1 MTHILMLAS
10 HYLAIRLPAEI
21 TLPHPDY
28 PRPTIFSLASSYS
41 HGEVP
46 FPGTSSLHAPAPE
59 SRQAVHRPRPLF
71 IEKPLPILSKEDP
84 QAYIMFMEGVA
95 LLAYDIAWACCS
107 QGVPIGERKSYED
120 VANMGRNLYNLLIG
134 NQLHSNPAGR
144 IFSTSSGSSSPQNK
158 PDDGGL
164 DDLATA
170 GSLMGRQ
177 AHGTAHDFLSDIVT
191 RSFKLHNPKMLCD
204 WMKSKL
210 NSEAPMPD
218 WEMLEDDA
226 WAVDEQADKVN
237 SAKGHTRSTSD
248 GTTFGV
254 ESLATVK
261 TALDASRAEVGA
273 LPRVERSTEKTRN
286 SGTNGWTKLK
296 SR

>member
-1 MTHILMLAS
+1 MLAS

-107 QGVPIGERKSYED
+107 QGVTIGERKSYED

-144 IFSTSSGSSSPQNK
+144 IFSTPSGSSSPQNK

-248 GTTFGV
+248 GATFGV

-273 LPRVERSTEKTRN
+273 LPRVERSTEKTRS